1 MGKSK
6 HASFFMFDFHVHS
19 PASYDVR
26 SSRYKYLS
34 DEEKKYLE
42 NIPVINTKDLQ
53 KYESEVLENFKVED
67 YYNLL
72 VERKNRV
79 AKNENLDNGND
90 WSVIAITDHNVCT
103 YSTRLS
109 NHAFKKDN
117 LRMNRLI
124 ILPGIELDIKFKFN
138 RIENKENW
146 PTVHVLLIFKPNTM
160 DRAIFSS
167 INKYSCNDWDFGKEL
182 EVDNLAQFIN
192 NMRND
197 EKYPCIAIA
206 AHISSSKGI
215 QKETSSFFK
224 EKISKNNEAKQIIA
238 ADIDSEYIKTWQN
251 NILEFLGKCGFDALQ
266 MTGKKDCQHYS
277 SLNRYKDDQGRA
289 VGIISSDA
297 HKVDDIFKC
306 KNMYEKGKY
315 EEGVPFIKL
324 KNINSKISEDD
335 IFKLIRDRAIRQ
347 GETRVKYS
355 NPGVV
360 YEYIQKLVITKESPN
375 CSSFWFEEGETELTI
390 DLSSNLN
397 CLIGG
402 RGSGKSSI
410 IESIIFCTLDEYC
423 DLDKKTDEYK
433 RASVTLKGCKI
444 KVYMYINKGG
454 RKQSIV
460 LERYFEESGHFGKIK
475 TYIVKKDKEKNE
487 ILEPVSDIEIPKIQA
502 YRYNEIERATDSKG
516 LRKIFDDICEN
527 IEEFN
532 IHIDE
537 NLKKLQ
543 DNRKEIINL
552 VKKRNELLLD
562 GKPLRKYIDRLY
574 KYKLSDKP
582 EIKDKYN
589 KIDKIVEVNKTLG
602 NIKLY
607 INNDIYE
614 PLSKTKFKE
623 NIVTLNE
630 GLKRYQGKIT
640 QNEYYKYITPI
651 IEALEKSQIILNIN
665 LVETGINSILESVNK
680 SLNCLHKTHEDSQS
694 ELLREG
700 IPVGGE
706 EREINRNLLDE
717 SKLDLDNYKD
727 IDKKIKDLLK
737 QRSEIGKD
745 LYIRVE
751 HKSKKRKDTAQSITE
766 NLSKVLDNK
775 ILIIEADA
783 QEQQDKD
790 QLKSWIY
797 TYLLK
802 SSRDKEQQT
811 LELIEKGLDV
821 NLIKSM
827 VNEEQIKFDFKNDT
841 QKKKIYQ
848 NLEYRELIKLCERE
862 DLIVDKTILN
872 EDELKYFTEGIE
884 LIKDIDTYE
893 HILEL
898 DEIILEDLPVIK
910 LNDRPLDHSNLK
922 NIENLSP
929 GQRCSA
935 ILPILLLNGN
945 GPLVIDQPEDNLD
958 NRLIKQV
965 IINVLSS
972 IKLRRQV
979 IMATHNPNMPVLGDA
994 EEVIVLKATE
1004 DDKSIIEKIGDIDEK
1019 DIINKVT
1026 DIMEGGREAFQYRAS
1041 LYNIHWKGG
1050 AYIVSENI
1058 K

>member
-1 MGKSK
+1 
-6 HASFFMFDFHVHS
+6 
-19 PASYDVR
+19 
-26 SSRYKYLS
+26 
-34 DEEKKYLE
+34 
-42 NIPVINTKDLQ
+42 
-53 KYESEVLENFKVED
+53 
-67 YYNLL
+67 
-72 VERKNRV
+72 
-79 AKNENLDNGND
+79 
-90 WSVIAITDHNVCT
+90 
-103 YSTRLS
+103 
-109 NHAFKKDN
+109 
-117 LRMNRLI
+117 
-124 ILPGIELDIKFKFN
+124 
-138 RIENKENW
+138 
-146 PTVHVLLIFKPNTM
+146 
-160 DRAIFSS
+160 
-167 INKYSCNDWDFGKEL
+167 
-182 EVDNLAQFIN
+182 
-192 NMRND
+192 
-197 EKYPCIAIA
+197 
-206 AHISSSKGI
+206 
-215 QKETSSFFK
+215 
-224 EKISKNNEAKQIIA
+224 
-238 ADIDSEYIKTWQN
+238 
-251 NILEFLGKCGFDALQ
+251 
-266 MTGKKDCQHYS
+266 
-277 SLNRYKDDQGRA
+277 
-289 VGIISSDA
+289 
-297 HKVDDIFKC
+297 
-306 KNMYEKGKY
+306 
-315 EEGVPFIKL
+315 
-324 KNINSKISEDD
+324 
-335 IFKLIRDRAIRQ
+335 
-347 GETRVKYS
+347 
-355 NPGVV
+355 
-360 YEYIQKLVITKESPN
+360 
-375 CSSFWFEEGETELTI
+375 
-390 DLSSNLN
+390 
-397 CLIGG
+397 
-402 RGSGKSSI
+402 
-410 IESIIFCTLDEYC
+410 
-423 DLDKKTDEYK
+423 
-433 RASVTLKGCKI
+433 
-444 KVYMYINKGG
+444 
-454 RKQSIV
+454 
-460 LERYFEESGHFGKIK
+460 
-475 TYIVKKDKEKNE
+475 
-487 ILEPVSDIEIPKIQA
+487 
-502 YRYNEIERATDSKG
+502 
-516 LRKIFDDICEN
+516 
-527 IEEFN
+527 
-532 IHIDE
+532 
-537 NLKKLQ
+537 
-543 DNRKEIINL
+543 
-552 VKKRNELLLD
+552 
-562 GKPLRKYIDRLY
+562 
-574 KYKLSDKP
+574 
-582 EIKDKYN
+582 
-589 KIDKIVEVNKTLG
+589 
-602 NIKLY
+602 
-607 INNDIYE
+607 
-614 PLSKTKFKE
+614 
-623 NIVTLNE
+623 IVTLNE

-651 IEALEKSQIILNIN
+651 IEALEKSQIILNVN

-737 QRSEIGKD
+737 QRSEVSKD

-884 LIKDIDTYE
+884 SIKDIDTYE

-1050 AYIVSENI
+1050 AYIISENI